1 MTLAQTNWAAKPMFV
16 HSSWPS
22 LPSTLSMRRIRCS
35 TSRLPAA
42 PGPATITTPSGETI
56 ALDGSE
62 LQPGRYRG
70 ERRMTET
77 GLFTVTN
84 GDFSTL
90 VHVGA
95 VDSPEFRA
103 MVSTTETLAG
113 VTGKSRGLLAR
124 LDDGEGGLR
133 IPDILPVRGD
143 IRTADNRRLM
153 IRLTDETVLKG
164 VNTLPLFAGFAGLG
178 ILLLAVSAM
187 WWREGR

>member
-1 MTLAQTNWAAKPMFV
+1 VTRQT
-16 HSSWPS
+16 
-22 LPSTLSMRRIRCS
+22 IGD
-35 TSRLPAA
+35 A
-42 PGPATITTPSGETI
+42 PGPATINTPSGQTLT
-56 ALDGSE
+56 LDLSE
-62 LQPGRYRG
+62 IQPGLYRG

-95 VDSPEFRA
+95 VDAPEFRA
-103 MVSTTETLAG
+103 MVSTTEILGPISA
-113 VTGKSRGLLAR
+113 KSRGLDTR
-124 LDDGEGGLR
+124 LDAGGASIR
-133 IPDILPVRGD
+133 MPDILPVRGEV
-143 IRTADNRRLM
+143 RVADDRRML

-164 VNTLPLFAGFAGLG
+164 VNTLPLFAGFGGLG